1 MITDHGERASI
12 KLTSPPR
19 LQCIQSSRKKKREDK
34 NLHMLFFSFFHLPLL
49 RGRQPAEASSPV
61 SSRGRKT
68 STPPPLTL
76 SFSRLS
82 PTNLSIHLGLTALDQ
97 FVSRRGETGIGEKS
111 QWKLLIHEGG
121 MKRWRRHSAN
131 FPNACYRCDSGLGG
145 KA

>member
-1 MITDHGERASI
+1 MITDHRERASI

-19 LQCIQSSRKKKREDK
+19 LQCIQSSRKIKIC
-34 NLHMLFFSFFHLPLL
+34 MCFSFFFSSICLFYEEGNLPKPRLL
-49 RGRQPAEASSPV
+49 FNHGDVKPRLLLLL
-61 SSRGRKT
+61 
-68 STPPPLTL
+68 LTL
-76 SFSRLS
+76 PFSRLS

-111 QWKLLIHEGG
+111 QWKLLIREGG
-121 MKRWRRHSAN
+121 MKRRRRHSAN